1 MSSLIYLIGYPGSGK
16 TTAMAGALGAIRR
29 NGEPIRMVEKV
40 EKQPFAHTIYSDGLI
55 ELGHKREVYGGT
67 DTLSLGVQ
75 PKVLD
80 WMAKSDAPLIIGEGD
95 RLANSKFFTAVEAQG
110 RAVQIVYLKCPE
122 LVARHRAWDRGSR
135 FSEPWFKGRITKVN
149 RLFEEWQSQ
158 TIIVLTTDGRQA
170 QHLKEVV
177 TDIQKFGNNGHW
189 SNVMVIENPT
199 EEEREWM
206 TQE

>member
-16 TTAMAGALGAIRR
+16 TTVMAKVLGAIRW
-29 NGEPIRMVEKV
+29 NGEPIRMVERV
-40 EKQPFAHTIYSDGLI
+40 EQQPFAHTIYPDGII
-55 ELGHKREVYGGT
+55 ELGRQREVYGGT

-80 WMAKSDAPLIIGEGD
+80 WMAKSDAPLIVGEGD
-95 RLANSKFFTAVEAQG
+95 RLANSKFFAAVEALG
-110 RAVQIVYLKCPE
+110 RDVQIVYLKCPE

-135 FSEPWFKGRITKVN
+135 FNESWFKGRITKVN
-149 RLFEEWQSQ
+149 RLFEEWKSQ
-158 TIIVLTTDGRQA
+158 TIIILAEGRQA
-170 QHLKEVV
+170 QHLKDVV
-177 TDIQKFGNNGHW
+177 TDIQKFGSNGHW

-199 EEEREWM
+199 AEERAWT

>member
-1 MSSLIYLIGYPGSGK
+1 MSSLLYLIGYPGSGK
-16 TTAMAGALGAIRR
+16 TTAMRKALGAIRR
-29 NGEPIRMVEKV
+29 NGEPVRTIERV

-55 ELGHKREVYGGT
+55 ELGYEREVYGGT

-95 RLANSKFFTAVEAQG
+95 RLANSKFFAAVEAQG

-177 TDIQKFGNNGHW
+177 TDVQKFGNNGHW

-206 TQE
+206 TQK